1 MNNRPDANMP
11 PRQLVDCRTESDP
24 AKCKATDSAAP
35 GLDSRARR
43 VWIDTVVGP
52 DVSAPYVGATEI
64 GS

>member
-1 MNNRPDANMP
+1 MP